1 MEKKYKSNNKKRMNN
16 NQKPTSL
23 EDEVVYRTRIQG
35 PLPLDD
41 WQLKLKAISNC
52 WDFWG
57 KEEFDKKVEARYQ
70 ELLHRKG

>member
-23 EDEVVYRTRIQG
+23 EDEVVYRTRIQE

>member
-23 EDEVVYRTRIQG
+23 EYEVVYRTRIQG

-41 WQLKLKAISNC
+41 
-52 WDFWG
+52 
-57 KEEFDKKVEARYQ
+57 
-70 ELLHRKG
+70 